1 MGFLISYKK
10 SLMVEEL
17 LGSKRSQVVNP
28 SSAISQ
34 PCALENI
41 SHLWKLHFHL
51 LEQEPGL
58 GTPALG
64 QDTLA
69 VETELSM
76 LPDA

>member
-1 MGFLISYKK
+1 M
-10 SLMVEEL
+10 
-17 LGSKRSQVVNP
+17 NP